1 MGGRAKNIEKPKV
14 FTGFLDF
21 WETRKRSLRHLRGCL
36 GRCWLEGCVFLKL
49 FGHVSDKVANKR
61 GKMATKRVNMATK
74 SAKMSQHER
83 E

>member
-1 MGGRAKNIEKPKV
+1 MGWKAKHVKK
-14 FTGFLDF
+14 TLD
-21 WETRKRSLRHLRGCL
+21 WKALKRCLRHLGGCL
-36 GRCWLEGCVFLKL
+36 GRCWLEGCDFRMF
-49 FGHVSDKVANKR
+49 FGHVGDKMANKR